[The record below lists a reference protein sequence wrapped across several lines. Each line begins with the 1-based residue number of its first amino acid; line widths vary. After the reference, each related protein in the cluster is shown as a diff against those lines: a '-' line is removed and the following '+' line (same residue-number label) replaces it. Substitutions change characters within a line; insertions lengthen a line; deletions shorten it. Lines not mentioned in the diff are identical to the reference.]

1 MLWLTFFLVMAAIV
15 LLPYICDGIARLILR
30 LLQLFHK

>member
-1 MLWLTFFLVMAAIV
+1 MFWLTFFLVMAALV

-30 LLQLFHK
+30 LLELFR

>member
-1 MLWLTFFLVMAAIV
+1 MFWLTFFLGMAALV

-30 LLQLFHK
+30 LLELFR